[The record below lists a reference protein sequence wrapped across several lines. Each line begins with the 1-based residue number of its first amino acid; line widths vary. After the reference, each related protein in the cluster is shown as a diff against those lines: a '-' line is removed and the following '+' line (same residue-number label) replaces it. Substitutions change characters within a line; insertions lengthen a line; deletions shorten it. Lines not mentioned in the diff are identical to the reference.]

1 MGAFQSKFFKKIK
14 DDINKLEEFIR
25 THKSIISDLE
35 NKLKD
40 LESKVKTN
48 VSDDVSL
55 LHDKIKSLENK
66 LDINV
71 MSMNNVINPGLITTP
86 KHTIGIVQTPT
97 VSNSGNMTPSQ
108 IEQARVFTNC

>member
-71 MSMNNVINPGLITTP
+71 MSMNNVINPGLITP
-86 KHTIGIVQTPT
+86 KHTIGIVETAT
-97 VSNSGNMTPSQ
+97 VGNSGNLTVSQ
-108 IEQARVFTNC
+108 IEQARVLTDC